1 VYAKDFGKNEVALAR
16 YLRGV
21 GFKAADAPSFVEIG
35 RAVAAIGVTKRI
47 LVVCQDYGYFFALI
61 WR

>member
-1 VYAKDFGKNEVALAR
+1 MKSLDDSVDDSQPSVQG
-16 YLRGV
+16 RGE
-21 GFKAADAPSFVEIG
+21 ADAPSFVEIG

-47 LVVCQDYGYFFALI
+47 LVVCQDYGYLFALI